1 MTNAG
6 PGTGGGDSFSVDWT
20 GDLGVSELPP
30 GWSGSNADHG
40 EINLA
45 GTAISTGANLSFDF
59 SLTAWDERTQFSLID
74 NDYLFLG
81 ARATFPT
88 TASTVEVE
96 WRATADTIDFSG
108 WNSYAKQNLH
118 EAVTVGSLPVSTG
131 SGWNP
136 ILVQSSSATASVP
149 EPSHCVAICMVT
161 TTWWVRRRRA
171 DRTSSKQDVV
181 A

>member
-6 PGTGGGDSFSVDWT
+6 LGTGGGDSFSVDWT

-136 ILVQSSSATASVP
+136 ILVQSSSATATVP